1 MLVFAVLL
9 DKSGLT
15 TDQGNILVIHK
26 PEHQLPIFVITF
38 NNNSMQLA
46 KQLVA
51 NGQAMIRGG
60 ATAAA
65 AFAGLAGFPFPM
77 PPPIPAP
84 PALPSGWTAHWHGPM
99 QRFSFQNTVT
109 RNFTWAIPA
118 GPAMSAQ
125 EQSIRASR
133 KRRRW
138 G

>member
-15 TDQGNILVIHK
+15 TNQGNIIVIHK
-26 PEHQLPIFVITF
+26 PDHQLPIFVITF

-60 ATAAA
+60 AAAA
-65 AFAGLAGFPFPM
+65 TAFAGLTGFRR

-99 QRFSFQNTVT
+99 QRYFFQNMVT
-109 RNFTWAIPA
+109 RGTTWTIPA
-118 GPAMSAQ
+118 GPAISAQ